1 MEKYFC
7 KPAVIQDQNIC
18 RGKSLERTLNHFV
31 QTTDNITE
39 TIDILQSKIEI
50 TVLVL
55 TYMQSICRDLINQIV
70 NSF

>member
-7 KPAVIQDQNIC
+7 KPAVIQDLNIC
-18 RGKSLERTLNHFV
+18 RAKSLERTLIHFM